1 MNLCVIPARG
11 GSKRIPRKNIR
22 LFDGKPMLAWPI
34 KAAIDSGCFDR
45 IIVSTDDD
53 EIAEIAKSY
62 GAEIPFK
69 RPAQLATDTAGTT
82 QVVAHAVKWHREEEG
97 ILYENVCCLY
107 ATAAFSRAEDIKEGL
122 RMLTKRKSDGF
133 IFTATTYAS
142 PIQRALKLDNETGYT
157 RMREPNNFQKRSQ
170 DLEECYHDAG
180 QFYWGS
186 TKAWLQE
193 RNLFEDSQMIL
204 LPRWR
209 VQDIDTADDW
219 ERAIMMKKVLNE
231 KA

>member
-1 MNLCVIPARG
+1 MNLCVIPARAEAKG
-11 GSKRIPRKNIR
+11 YQKNIR

-34 KAAIDSGCFDR
+34 KAAIDSECFDR

-107 ATAAFSRAEDIKEGL
+107 AMQL
-122 RMLTKRKSDGF
+122 
-133 IFTATTYAS
+133 
-142 PIQRALKLDNETGYT
+142 
-157 RMREPNNFQKRSQ
+157 FQEQK
-170 DLEECYHDAG
+170 
-180 QFYWGS
+180 
-186 TKAWLQE
+186 
-193 RNLFEDSQMIL
+193 IL
-204 LPRWR
+204 
-209 VQDIDTADDW
+209 
-219 ERAIMMKKVLNE
+219 KKV
-231 KA
+231 

>member
-1 MNLCVIPARG
+1 MNLGVIPARAEAKG
-11 GSKRIPRKNIR
+11 IPRKNIR

-107 ATAAFSRAEDIKEGL
+107 ATAAFSRSEDIEEGM
-122 RMLTKRKSDGF
+122 RM
-133 IFTATTYAS
+133 
-142 PIQRALKLDNETGYT
+142 
-157 RMREPNNFQKRSQ
+157 
-170 DLEECYHDAG
+170 
-180 QFYWGS
+180 
-186 TKAWLQE
+186 
-193 RNLFEDSQMIL
+193 
-204 LPRWR
+204 
-209 VQDIDTADDW
+209 
-219 ERAIMMKKVLNE
+219 
-231 KA
+231 